1 MQTTAVLWHI
11 NELSGG
17 EPIALGG
24 VGLVR
29 IIPILIFS
37 LIAGATADVVNRR
50 RVMLITQSFLAVLA
64 AILGLLTAFGMD
76 SIAVIYII
84 IALSG
89 AFWAF
94 DSPARQS
101 LIPNLV
107 PRDTLTNAF
116 SLSSIASKFGAIA
129 GPALGGV
136 VLANWGI
143 EFAYLLNAVSFFAV
157 ILALILMGPVS
168 QAAIEQTTQ
177 KKPEWKVSTLSASVL
192 DGLRFVVSQPIIL
205 SSMLLD
211 FFATLF
217 ASVTTLLPIY
227 AKEIL
232 QVGAQGYGY
241 LAAAPSI
248 GAAIVAL
255 VLSFVKNINNQGR
268 TLLWAVFGFGF
279 AALVFG
285 LSRSYALSFLALAIT
300 GVTDGASVIIRNTI
314 RQLQTPDHL
323 RGRTV
328 SINMIFFSGGP
339 HLGQLE
345 AGLVAHLFGPVF
357 AVVSGSI
364 ACLLTS
370 LAVALRFPELRR
382 YRGDE
387 PVLAGASQTEP
398 QQT

>member
-29 IIPILIFS
+29 IVPILIFS

-50 RVMLITQSFLAVLA
+50 RVMFITQSSLAALA
-64 AILGLLTAFGMD
+64 AILGLLTLLGLD

-107 PRDTLTNAF
+107 PRDNLTNAF
-116 SLSSIASKFGAIA
+116 SLSSIASKFGGIV
-129 GPALGGV
+129 GPAFAGL

-143 EFAYLLNAVSFFAV
+143 EFAYLLNAISFFAV
-157 ILALILMGPVS
+157 IIALIRMGPVP
-168 QAAIEQTTQ
+168 QTTIEQTMQ
-177 KKPEWKVSTLSASVL
+177 KKPEWKGSTIYASVL
-192 DGLRFVVSQPIIL
+192 DGLRFVVKQPIIL

-217 ASVTTLLPIY
+217 ASFNTLLPIY

-232 QVGAQGYGY
+232 HVGAQGYGY

-248 GAAIVAL
+248 GAAIVAGT
-255 VLSFVKNINNQGR
+255 LSFVKNINNQGR
-268 TLLWAVFGFGF
+268 TLLWAVFGFGLSV
-279 AALVFG
+279 LVFG
-285 LSRSYALSFLALAIT
+285 LSRSYALSFFALAMT

-345 AGLVAHLFGPVF
+345 AGLVAQLFGPVF

-364 ACLLTS
+364 ACLFAS
-370 LAVALRFPELRR
+370 FAVAFRFPELRH

-387 PVLAGASQTEP
+387 PVLAGASQVEAH
-398 QQT
+398 QS